1 LNLYKVLA
9 LRSSRNVFISSLS
22 VVSFFTIV
30 WAAYA
35 EISPAEIFFNFE
47 NGAINPTNSPAS
59 FEDTIPG
66 GLKDTTTL
74 PYPFND
80 KSWDPFPEPGANG
93 PLFLQNPSNIQQ
105 EFYYDP
111 ETGHYD
117 YRQKMGELDY
127 RSPVY
132 MTFEEYVNY
141 RMDKSTKDYWRQ
153 RVAGETINKDSPI
166 IPKIHVGG
174 EAFDRIFGGNTVDIR
189 PQGTAELIFGI
200 MSNRIENPAIPE
212 RNRRQ
217 TAFDFDQRIQL
228 NVIGN
233 IGEKMKLTT
242 NYNTQATFDFENQM
256 KLEYTGY
263 EDEIIKKIEAGNVN
277 LPLTGS
283 LITGSQS
290 LFGIKTQMQ
299 FGKLTVTSVFSQ
311 QKGQKQEVESTG
323 GAQTSYFDIS
333 ADAYEF
339 NRHFF
344 LAHYFR
350 DSYDRAMANLPIILS
365 TINVTRVEVWVTNV
379 NISSTS
385 NIRNVV
391 AFQDLGETN
400 PYHLRNRPAVG
411 TYPNNNVNP
420 LYERVS
426 STPQVRGFRQANS
439 YLAQQENMDF
449 AIDFDVAEGARLL
462 TAQEYTFHPQL
473 GFISL
478 NQQLTPDQVLAVAF
492 QYTVGGSETVYQVG
506 EFSTDGVSG
515 ENAIILKLL
524 KSTNLNSTIP
534 MWDLM
539 MKNIYS
545 IGAYSINRDGFKL
558 DVMYT
563 SIEQGN
569 NVPYIS
575 EGAIAG
581 VPLIQVIGLDR
592 LNQQEDR
599 QPDGVFDFLP
609 GRTIN
614 PANGRIY
621 FPVIEPFGSHLRRQI
636 ANDAIANRFVF
647 QPLYDTI
654 RIAAMQRPDL
664 NRFRI
669 RGSYQSSSSSEISL
683 NSTQLTPGSVTVT
696 AGGVPLVEGRDY
708 TVDYTFG
715 KVKII
720 NQSLLESNTP
730 IKASIETNQLFAIQ
744 TRSLFGTHF
753 DYRVSKDFTIGAT
766 IMNLTERP
774 LAQKVNIGD
783 EPMSNTIWGMDAN
796 YRTESTLLTRIIDKI
811 PLIST
816 KEKSTITFQG
826 EFAHLIPGNSR
837 AIGREG
843 VSYIDDFEGTQSL
856 IDIRSA
862 FAWSLASTPQKQP
875 DVFPEG
881 NLINDLSYGFN
892 RARMAWYTIDPSVFF
907 RNNAST
913 PRHIAGSPMQ
923 SNHYMREVIETEI
936 FSQREF
942 QPGQLLNMPVLDVAF
957 YPREKGPY
965 NYDVAPSLYSSGI
978 DQRGLLVNP
987 SSRWGGIMRRIDQND
1002 FETANIEFIQFW
1014 LMDPFHPDNGI
1025 DQSGQINH
1033 RGGDL
1038 FFNLGNI
1045 SEDILR
1051 DDRKS
1056 FEHGLPTSA
1065 TITNVD
1071 TTKWGR
1077 VPTLQSL
1084 VNAFDND
1091 PATRIFQDIGYD
1103 GLNDADEASFFND
1116 YLAEIAALY
1125 GTNSAA
1131 YQQALADPSSD
1142 NFRYYRGGR
1151 FDEEQRNVLERYKYF
1166 NNPENNSVTPEN
1178 SPDPYPTAGT
1188 NLPNVED
1195 INRDNTL
1202 STNESYYQYRVSI
1215 RPEDL
1220 EIGKNYITDKVRG
1233 QGKLANNDPI
1243 DIDWYQFKIPIR
1255 NPEKIVGGIQDF
1267 TSIRFIRMYMA
1278 GFSDSI
1284 ICRFGRLELVR
1295 GEWRKYLGDLR
1306 SPGEYLANDG
1316 LDATLFDVG
1325 AVNIEEN
1332 SSKEP
1337 VNYVIPPG
1345 IDRVIDIGSPQL
1357 RRLNEQAL
1365 VLKVCDLQDGD
1376 SRAAFRNT
1384 NLDVRSY
1391 KRLRMFVHA
1400 QAMNNQ
1406 VLNNGDL
1413 TVFIRLGR
1421 DYEENYY
1428 EYEVPLVVTPPGTY
1442 TDISAA
1448 DRYKVWPLEN
1458 EIDLLFEEITSLKL
1472 ERDRAAQPLNVPYT
1486 KQIGNKTLSVVGNPQ
1501 LSALTSIIIGIRN
1514 PRNRGDLGDDGFAKC
1529 AEIWVNELRLTD
1541 FDKNNGWAA
1550 TSRVTAQLADL
1561 GDLNLS
1567 GNMST
1572 PGFGSIERKI
1582 SDRQREHIRRYDI
1595 SANIRLNKFMPER
1608 WNISLPMFV
1617 GFSEGFITPQ
1627 FHPNNPDIEFK
1638 EVIRYWEQFDRNT
1651 GGDTATYLRQIAQDY
1666 TRRKSINFANV
1677 KKNKGKGATKN
1688 HIYDIENVSLTY
1700 AYNETLRRDINTEY
1714 NITKMYRAGLNYS
1727 FNTNPKNIKPFSKSD
1742 KMNKN
1747 KYLKLLTD
1755 FNLNTMPSRLSF
1767 TTNVDRLFNE
1777 VQIRNTSPW
1786 ADFKIPALHNKNF
1799 IWARMYELR
1808 HDISKNLKFDFM
1820 ATNNA
1825 RIMEPAG
1832 RIDTQEKRD
1841 SITQSIRQFGTNTM
1855 YNHAMNLN
1863 YTLPLNKFPLTDWI
1877 TVTTRIGSTYDW
1889 MRAPF
1894 AAENIGNTIKNSQSR
1909 QVNGQLNFVNFYNKV
1924 PYLKKVNQKY
1934 QAKGAPPKPGAKATP
1949 PKPLGAPADTLKKNQ
1964 KDPNKLSIPDRF
1976 ALIMMSVKNASVT
1989 YTQNE
1994 GTLLPGYSDSTYI
2007 LGMNSAFNRPGWGF
2021 VLGEQDNNI
2030 GQRAIQGGWL
2040 RQDSILAAPYSRT
2053 MSTNFNGRT
2062 NIEPL
2067 RDLKIELNFTRNI
2080 AFNHSEFLRWDPNLN
2095 DPLTGRMGGFRNES
2109 RMETGNFSISYITWS
2124 TAFAN
2129 DSALFDQFRQNRSVV
2144 AGRLAEERASQTN
2157 ETAQQAARGYGVN
2170 SQEVLLISFLS
2181 AYSGADPTL
2190 ISTNPMPKIPLPNWR
2205 ITYDGLSKLDFF
2217 KRFFKSFTVSHAYRS
2232 SYSIGSY
2239 TTNLQWRED
2248 HASGFTDQTDL
2259 QGNFIP
2265 RHQIGQISITEQLS
2279 PLINI
2284 DMTWH
2289 SSLLTRVELRRDRN
2303 LVFNFTDLRL
2313 QENRGNEIIVGAGYR
2328 FKNVPFPIRIGPT
2341 RSQVKSDLNLR
2352 SDLSVRKN
2360 ITQMRSVVDDQNQP
2374 TAGNTIISIKT
2385 GADYVLNT
2393 RVNIRIFF
2401 DKVLTTPVITTSF
2414 PTSNTNAGFSI
2425 RFTLS

>member
-1 LNLYKVLA
+1 M
-9 LRSSRNVFISSLS
+9 
-22 VVSFFTIV
+22 
-30 WAAYA
+30 
-35 EISPAEIFFNFE
+35 SPAEILFYLE
-47 NGAINPTNSPAS
+47 NGGINPLISPPI

-66 GLKDTTTL
+66 GQKDTTPL

-80 KSWDPFPEPGANG
+80 HSWDPFPEPGANG
-93 PLFLQNPSNIQQ
+93 PLFLQNPSNLQQ

-117 YRQKMGELDY
+117 YRQKIGELDY

-132 MTFEEYVNY
+132 MTFDEYVNY

-153 RVAGETINKDSPI
+153 RVSGESIDKESPI

-200 MSNRIENPAIPE
+200 MSNKIENPAIPE

-228 NVIGN
+228 NVVGN

-299 FGKLTVTSVFSQ
+299 FGRLTVTSVFSQ
-311 QKGQKQEVESTG
+311 QRGQKQEVESTG

-344 LAHYFR
+344 LAQYFR
-350 DSYDRAMANLPIILS
+350 DNYDRAMATLPIITS

-379 NISSTS
+379 NIASTT
-385 NIRNVV
+385 NIRNIV
-391 AFQDLGETN
+391 AFQDLGETSPHN
-400 PYHLRNRPAVG
+400 VRNRPVTG
-411 TYPNNNVNP
+411 SFPNNPVNT
-420 LYERVS
+420 LYSRVS
-426 STPQVRGFRQANS
+426 EAPQVRGFRQANS
-439 YLAQQENMDF
+439 YLAQQENMEF

-492 QYTVGGSETVYQVG
+492 QYTVGGSETIFQVG
-506 EFSTDGVSG
+506 EFSTDGVMG
-515 ENAIILKLL
+515 DNALILKLL
-524 KSTNLNSTIP
+524 KSTNLNTTIP
-534 MWDLM
+534 LWDLM

-545 IGAYSINRDGFKL
+545 IGAFSVNREGFKL

-569 NVPYIS
+569 NVPYIP

-581 VPLIQVIGLDR
+581 VPLIQVMGLDR

-636 ANDAIANRFVF
+636 ANDAVANRIVF

-654 RIAAMQRPDL
+654 RIAAQQRPDL

-683 NSTQLTPGSVTVT
+683 NAMQVPPGSVTVT
-696 AGGVPLVEGRDY
+696 AGGVPLVEGQDY
-708 TVDYTFG
+708 TVDYAMG
-715 KVKII
+715 RVKII

-730 IKASIETNQLFAIQ
+730 IKASLESNQLFAIQ

-774 LAQKVNIGD
+774 LAQKVNFGD
-783 EPMSNTIWGMDAN
+783 EPISNTIWGVDAN
-796 YRTESTLLTRIIDKI
+796 YRTESRLLTRIIDKI

-816 KEKSTITFQG
+816 KEKSSITFQG
-826 EFAHLIPGNSR
+826 EFAHLIPGNAR

-843 VSYIDDFEGTQSL
+843 VSYIDDFEGSQSL

-875 DVFPEG
+875 DLFPEG
-881 NLINDLSYGFN
+881 NLIDELPYGYN
-892 RARMAWYTIDPSVFF
+892 RAKLAWYTIDPSVFF
-907 RNNAST
+907 RNNAAT
-913 PRHIAGSPMQ
+913 PRHIVNSPMQ
-923 SNHYMREVIETEI
+923 SNNYMREVIETEI
-936 FSQREF
+936 FAAREIP
-942 QPGQLLNMPVLDVAF
+942 PGQLLNMPVFDVAF

-965 NYDVAPSLYSSGI
+965 NYDAAPSAYSSGI
-978 DQRGLLVNP
+978 DQNGLLVNP
-987 SSRWGGIMRRIDQND
+987 STRWGGIMRRIDQND
-1002 FETANIEFIQFW
+1002 FETANIEYIQFW
-1014 LMDPFHPDNGI
+1014 LMDPFHHDNGI
-1025 DQSGQINH
+1025 DEPGQINH

-1038 FFNLGNI
+1038 YFNLGNI

-1056 FEHGLPTSA
+1056 FEHGLPTS
-1065 TITNVD
+1065 TNIVNVD
-1071 TTKWGR
+1071 TTAWGR
-1077 VPTLQSL
+1077 VPTQQSL

-1091 PATRIFQDIGYD
+1091 PTTRAFQDIGYD
-1103 GLNDADEASFFND
+1103 GLNDADEVSFFNT
-1116 YLAEIAALY
+1116 YLAQIAALF
-1125 GTNSAA
+1125 GTNSPA
-1131 YQQALADPSSD
+1131 YQRALADPSSD
-1142 NFRYYRGGR
+1142 NFNYYRGLIY
-1151 FDEEQRNVLERYKYF
+1151 DEEQRNILERYKDF
-1166 NNPENNSVTPEN
+1166 NNPEGNSVTPEN
-1178 SPDPYPTAGT
+1178 SPAPYPTAGT

-1202 STNESYYQYRVSI
+1202 STNESYYQYRVSL
-1215 RPEDL
+1215 RPEDM
-1220 EIGKNYITDKVRG
+1220 EVGRNYITDKVRG
-1233 QGKLANNDPI
+1233 NPLLKLANGDPI
-1243 DIDWYQFKIPIR
+1243 DVDWYQFKIPIR
-1255 NPEKIVGGIQDF
+1255 TPDKIVGGIQDF
-1267 TSIRFIRMYMA
+1267 TSIRFIRLFMA
-1278 GFSDSI
+1278 GFSDSV

-1316 LDATLFDVG
+1316 FDATLFDVG

-1332 SSKEP
+1332 SSKQP

-1345 IDRVIDIGSPQL
+1345 IDRVIDIGTPQL

-1365 VLKVCDLQDGD
+1365 VLKVCNLEDGD
-1376 SRAAFRNT
+1376 SRASFRNT
-1384 NLDVRSY
+1384 RFDFRSY
-1391 KRLRMFVHA
+1391 KRIRMFVHA
-1400 QAMNNQ
+1400 HALSDQI
-1406 VLNNGDL
+1406 LNDGDL
-1413 TVFIRLGR
+1413 TLFIRLGR

-1428 EYEVPLVVTPPGTY
+1428 EYEIPMVITPPGSY
-1442 TDISAA
+1442 TDITEA

-1458 EIDLLFEEITSLKL
+1458 EVDLLFEDITTLKL
-1472 ERDRAAQPLNVPYT
+1472 DRDREAAPINIPYS
-1486 KQIGNKTLSVVGNPQ
+1486 KKDGNKILSVVGNPQ
-1501 LSALTSIIIGIRN
+1501 LSDVTAIMIGVRN
-1514 PRNRGDLGDDGFAKC
+1514 PRNMGDLGDDGFAKC
-1529 AEIWVNELRLTD
+1529 AEVWVNELRLTD

-1550 TSRVTAQLADL
+1550 TSRLTAQLADL
-1561 GDLNLS
+1561 GDVNLS

-1582 SDRQREHIRRYDI
+1582 SDRQREYITRYDI
-1595 SANIRLNKFMPER
+1595 SANIRLNKFMPDN
-1608 WNISLPMFV
+1608 WNINLPMFV

-1627 FHPNNPDIEFK
+1627 FHPNNPDIEFR
-1638 EVIRYWEQFDRNT
+1638 EVIRYYQTFNP
-1651 GGDTATYLRQIAQDY
+1651 DTADYLKEIARDY

-1677 KKNKGKGATKN
+1677 KKNKGKGATKSRL
-1688 HIYDIENVSLTY
+1688 YDIENVSLTY
-1700 AYNETLRRDINTEY
+1700 AYNETLRRDIDTEY

-1727 FNTNPKNIKPFSKSD
+1727 FNTSPKNIKPFSKSD

-1777 VQIRNTSPW
+1777 VQIRNNSPW
-1786 ADFKIPALHNKNF
+1786 ADFTIPALHNKNF
-1799 IWARMYELR
+1799 VWARMYELR

-1820 ATNNA
+1820 ATNNS
-1825 RIMEPAG
+1825 RIMEPEG
-1832 RIDTQEKRD
+1832 RLDTEEKRD
-1841 SITQSIRQFGTNTM
+1841 TVWQSIREFGTNTM
-1855 YNHAMNLN
+1855 YNHSMNLN

-1877 TVTTRIGSTYDW
+1877 NVTTRIGSTYDW

-1894 AAENIGNTIKNSQSR
+1894 AAEEIGNTIKNSQSR

-1924 PYLKKVNQKY
+1924 PYLKRVNQKY
-1934 QAKGAPPKPGAKATP
+1934 QSKGTPPKPGAKPATP
-1949 PKPLGAPADTLKKNQ
+1949 PKPTVAPTDTIKK
-1964 KDPNKLSIPDRF
+1964 KDPNKLTIPDRF
-1976 ALIMMSVKNASVT
+1976 ALIMMSVKNASIT
-1989 YTQNE
+1989 YTHNE
-1994 GTLLPGYSDSTYI
+1994 GTLLPGFSDESYI
-2007 LGMNSAFNRPGWGF
+2007 LGMNKGFTRPGWGF
-2021 VLGEQDNNI
+2021 VMGEQDENI
-2030 GQRAIQGGWL
+2030 GERAIRGNWL
-2040 RQDSILAAPYSRT
+2040 QQNEILAVPYSRT

-2067 RDLKIELNFTRNI
+2067 RDLKIELNATRNI
-2080 AFNHSEFLRWDPNLN
+2080 AHNNSEFLRWDPDFL
-2095 DPLTGRMGGFRNES
+2095 DPRSGQLGGFRNES
-2109 RMETGNFSISYITWS
+2109 RMETGNFSISYITWR
-2124 TAFAN
+2124 TAFSN
-2129 DSALFDQFRQNRSVV
+2129 DSVLFEQFKENRELV
-2144 AGRLAEERASQTN
+2144 AGRIAQERVAVTEETLQ
-2157 ETAQQAARGYGVN
+2157 EARSGYNLN
-2170 SQEVLLISFLS
+2170 SQEVLLIAFL
-2181 AYSGADPTL
+2181 ATYSGADPAS
-2190 ISTNPMPKIPLPNWR
+2190 ISTDPMPKIPLPNWR

-2239 TTNLQWRED
+2239 TTNLQWVPNRP
-2248 HASGFTDQTDL
+2248 GGYTDRTDL

-2289 SSLLTRVELRRDRN
+2289 NSLLTRVEIRRDRN
-2303 LVFNFTDLRL
+2303 LVLNFTDLRL
-2313 QENRGNEIIVGAGYR
+2313 QENKGNEIIVGAGYR

-2352 SDLSVRKN
+2352 SDISIRKN
-2360 ITQMRSVVDDQNQP
+2360 ITQMRSVIEDQFQP
-2374 TAGNTIISIKT
+2374 TGGNTIISLKT

-2393 RVNIRIFF
+2393 RVNIRIFY